1 MVKMEENKKNEM
13 RDLSPDE
20 MGKINGG
27 DSNVGSVMDI
37 FKKKKEPEW
46 KPPTCIRCGS
56 TDVELTNNGTG
67 AYCAKCWVEWT
78 LEYYHQSPDVKP

>member
-1 MVKMEENKKNEM
+1 MEA
-13 RDLSPDE
+13 
-20 MGKINGG
+20 
-27 DSNVGSVMDI
+27 
-37 FKKKKEPEW
+37 
-46 KPPTCIRCGS
+46 PTCIRCGS

>member
-1 MVKMEENKKNEM
+1 MEENKKNEM

-46 KPPTCIRCGS
+46 KPPT
-56 TDVELTNNGTG
+56 
-67 AYCAKCWVEWT
+67 
-78 LEYYHQSPDVKP
+78 